1 MIDPEREVRRC
12 PRLGG
17 DVPLSYCL
25 KENGGLPCR
34 FILGC
39 FRDLG
44 DELLRVL
51 RDNFSQEELKKAFSP
66 PKDPYLR
73 LLETIEKVK

>member
-1 MIDPEREVRRC
+1 MDLKNNTKRC

-44 DELLRVL
+44 DKLLEIL
-51 RDNFSQEELKKAFSP
+51 RDNFSQEDLKKAFSP
-66 PKDPYLR
+66 PKDPYLK
-73 LLETIEKVK
+73 LLETIEKVRK